1 MTPDLTH
8 KRERRKE
15 ARPGE
20 LLEAALQLFVQK
32 GFAATKV
39 EVVAALAGV
48 SKGTLFLYFPTKED
62 LLKAVVSENLAQH
75 FPGWNQAF
83 ESFEG
88 SSAEMLRFALYS
100 WWEKIGSTPASG
112 ICKLMISESRNFP
125 DLLAFYVESVMR
137 PGNTLLRRILER
149 GMASGEFRPMNP
161 EIAVH
166 TIVAPMIFL
175 MIWENAMTAYSDT
188 MAMSPKAFLDL
199 QIDVLLHGL
208 VATPAKATQHE

>member
-1 MTPDLTH
+1 MTSDLTH

-39 EVVAALAGV
+39 EEVAALAGV

-75 FPGWNQAF
+75 FPAWNQAF
-83 ESFEG
+83 ETFEG

-125 DLLAFYVESVMR
+125 DLLTFYVESVIR
-137 PGNTLLRRILER
+137 PGNNLLRRILER
-149 GMASGEFRPMNP
+149 GMDSGEFRPMNA

-175 MIWENAMTAYSDT
+175 MIWENAMTAYSSSLS
-188 MAMSPKAFLDL
+188 MSPLEFLEH

-208 VATPAKATQHE
+208 VAPSKKA

>member
-1 MTPDLTH
+1 V
-8 KRERRKE
+8 
-15 ARPGE
+15 
-20 LLEAALQLFVQK
+20 LEAALQLFVQK

-39 EVVAALAGV
+39 EEVAALAGV

-75 FPGWNQAF
+75 FPAWNQAF
-83 ESFEG
+83 ETFEG

-125 DLLAFYVESVMR
+125 DLLTFYVESVIR
-137 PGNTLLRRILER
+137 PGNNLLRRILER
-149 GMASGEFRPMNP
+149 GMDSGEFRPMNA

-175 MIWENAMTAYSDT
+175 MIWENAMTAYSSSLS
-188 MAMSPKAFLDL
+188 MSPLEFLEH

-208 VATPAKATQHE
+208 VAPSKKA

>member
-15 ARPGE
+15 DRPGE

-39 EVVAALAGV
+39 EEVAALAGV

-75 FPGWNQAF
+75 FPAWNQAF
-83 ESFEG
+83 ETFEG

-125 DLLAFYVESVMR
+125 DLLTFYVESVIR
-137 PGNTLLRRILER
+137 PGNNLLRRILER
-149 GMASGEFRPMNP
+149 GMDSGEFRPMNA

-175 MIWENAMTAYSDT
+175 MIWENAMTAYSSSLS
-188 MAMSPKAFLDL
+188 MSPLEFLEH

-208 VATPAKATQHE
+208 VAPSKKA

>member
-39 EVVAALAGV
+39 EDVAAMAGV
-48 SKGTLFLYFPTKED
+48 SKSTLFLYFPTKED
-62 LLKAVVSENLAQH
+62 LLKAVVRENLAQH
-75 FPGWNQAF
+75 FPAWNQAF

-125 DLLAFYVESVMR
+125 DLLTFYVESVIL
-137 PGNTLLRRILER
+137 PGNHLLQRILER
-149 GMASGEFRPMNP
+149 GMDSGEFRTMNAD
-161 EIAVH
+161 IAVH

-175 MIWENAMTAYSDT
+175 MIWENAMTAYSSSLS
-188 MAMSPKAFLDL
+188 MSPMEFLEH

-208 VATPAKATQHE
+208 VAPSKKA

>member
-20 LLEAALQLFVQK
+20 LLEAALQRFVQK

-39 EVVAALAGV
+39 EEVAALAGV

-75 FPGWNQAF
+75 FPAWNQAF
-83 ESFEG
+83 ETFEG

-125 DLLAFYVESVMR
+125 DLLTFYVESVIR
-137 PGNTLLRRILER
+137 PGNNLLRRILER
-149 GMASGEFRPMNP
+149 GMDSGEFRPMNA
-161 EIAVH
+161 ETAVH

-175 MIWENAMTAYSDT
+175 MIWENAMTAYSSSLS
-188 MAMSPKAFLDL
+188 MSPLEFLEH

-208 VATPAKATQHE
+208 VAPSKKA